1 MAHFA
6 KLNDQNVVTDVIV
19 IANHD
24 TSDASG
30 VEKEYIGAAYCERL
44 LGGRWVQTSYNGS
57 FRKRFAGKGMIYNED
72 FNAFVRAKP
81 HEGWTLNETTA
92 DWEAPIP
99 MPEDGKFYVWD
110 DATLNWIETNPPE

>member
-24 TSDASG
+24 TSDAFG

-44 LGGRWVQTSYNGS
+44 LGGRWVQTSYNGN

-72 FNAFVRAKP
+72 LDAFISSKP
-81 HEGWTLNETTA
+81 HEGWVLNETTA
-92 DWEAPIP
+92 EWEAPIP
-99 MPEDGKFYVWD
+99 MPEDGKFYIWD
-110 DATLNWIETNPPE
+110 NATLNWIETNPPE

>member
-19 IANHD
+19 IANRD

-44 LGGRWVQTSYNGS
+44 LGGRWVQTSYNSS
-57 FRKRFAGKGMIYNED
+57 FRKRFAGKGMVYNED
-72 FNAFVRAKP
+72 LDAFVRAKP

-92 DWEAPIP
+92 EWEAPIP
-99 MPEDGKFYVWD
+99 MPEDGKFYIWD